1 LFQVFVI
8 MGQWP
13 YIEKKLTNI
22 VLYFLKDTTSLFLHF
37 DKLLTKIET
46 KIAETKILFE
56 TLTKTNFC
64 FCFKCLTKKA

>member
-1 LFQVFVI
+1 

-22 VLYFLKDTTSLFLHF
+22 VLYFLKDTTSPFLHF

-56 TLTKTNFC
+56 TKN
-64 FCFKCLTKKA
+64 A